1 MTTPDQPGEPE
12 DPAGSGDSADSVQV
26 PAAEGSTPRSLLGWA
41 RMTGAPVVVLTLL
54 TALLG
59 VMYLGYVADP
69 EENLHDFPIALVNQ
83 DLGDVLD
90 TGGGQQQVNF
100 GRQVTDGIVAAI
112 PTDKVELHVVG
123 ISEAERLLQT
133 GQVYGAV
140 VIPSDFSKSLGILG
154 IGSVVPGDIQRPI
167 VTVETNPRAG
177 AYSTQVVL
185 RIADEML
192 ARVNEQV
199 GRQLTDQV
207 NTQLAASPPGA
218 PATELS
224 GAARVVLREPID
236 VLVQQYHPLPNGT
249 GQGLTAFFY
258 ALLLLLAGVVGAMVI
273 HTMVDA
279 QLGFVPTEY
288 GPWYVHY
295 PPTPITRFRTVLL
308 KWGVMAVAAAIV
320 SGVFLLTSHLL
331 DLPLSHGLALFLY
344 SWLAIAAVGITG
356 ISMLAA
362 IGSAGLLANLILF
375 VVLGL
380 PSSGGTVPIE
390 ATPPYFA
397 WLATFEP
404 MHQVFLAIRSILY
417 FDASGP
423 AGLTRG
429 VWMTI
434 LGLAIGLVFGAVVT
448 RFYDHRGLHR
458 KNVLNRE
465 SATAG

>member
-1 MTTPDQPGEPE
+1 MTTPDQPGKPE
-12 DPAGSGDSADSVQV
+12 EPAGTGNSADSVQ
-26 PAAEGSTPRSLLGWA
+26 AAASRGSTPRSLFGWA

-69 EENLHDFPIALVNQ
+69 EENLHDFPIAFVNQ

-100 GRQVTDGIVAAI
+100 GRQVTDGIIAEV

-192 ARVNEQV
+192 VKVNEQV

-207 NTQLAASPPGA
+207 ESQLRASPAGA

-224 GAARVVLREPID
+224 GASRVALREPID

-258 ALLLLLAGVVGAMVI
+258 ALLLLLAGVVGAMII

-295 PPTPITRFRTVLL
+295 PPTPISRFRTVLL

-320 SGVFLLTSHLL
+320 SGVFLLTAHLL
-331 DLPLSHGLALFLY
+331 ELPLSHSLALFLY

-429 VWMTI
+429 FWMTL
-434 LGLAIGLVFGAVVT
+434 LGLGIGLVFGAVVT
-448 RFYDHRGLHR
+448 RFYDRRGLHR
-458 KNVLNRE
+458 KNVLKP
-465 SATAG
+465 ATAG